1 MEVGLVNNIKVGFI
15 IQARMQSTRLPG
27 KVLMPLP
34 INGNKTILHWI
45 VQSIK
50 KSKYDHQ
57 IIIASSS
64 NSENNV
70 LESICTSEN
79 IFLFRG
85 SEDDVLNRFITI
97 AKSNRFDVI
106 VRLTADN
113 PFVDI
118 RLLDELIEIHLRHD
132 LSYTGSSNLPV
143 GMNFEIVKPQSII
156 DLEKKELSSDDKEH
170 VTTYIKNNYPI
181 FIHEFISEESIRNVR
196 LTIDYPSDYAL
207 VSLVASLLKEPT
219 LKNIERIFKT
229 YPWLKEINEGN
240 FQKKSFKDL
249 GSEINEATRI
259 LDLLDLYNASKIL
272 KEKLDN

>member
-34 INGNKTILHWI
+34 INGNETILHWI
-45 VQSIK
+45 VKSIK
-50 KSKYDHQ
+50 KSKYAHQ

-64 NSENNV
+64 NSENDI

-85 SEDDVLNRFITI
+85 SEDNVLNRFIII
-97 AKSNRFDVI
+97 AKNNRFDVI

-143 GMNFEIVKPQSII
+143 GMNFEIVNPQSII
-156 DLEKKELSSDDKEH
+156 DLENKELSSEDQEH
-170 VTTYIKNNYPI
+170 VTSYIKNNYPI
-181 FIHEFISEESIRNVR
+181 YIHEYISEESIRNVR

-207 VSLVASLLKEPT
+207 VSLVASLIKEPT
-219 LKNIERIFKT
+219 LKNIETIFKM
-229 YPWLKEINEGN
+229 YPWLKEINDGN

-249 GSEINEATRI
+249 ASEINEATRI
-259 LDLLDLYNASKIL
+259 LDLLELHNASKIL